1 MLILLPPS
9 ETKLVGGSGEPLNL
23 ERLPHPELAAARDQ
37 VLTSL
42 QALMVDQP
50 AAAKVLK
57 VSKPEL
63 LKGNHELLTSPTA
76 PALERYTGVLYD
88 ALSYQTLSE
97 DERRVAGSRVFVQ
110 SALFGLVSGATAIPW
125 YRLSATSSLPKLNL
139 SKVWSAAHQPLWQ
152 RLQGPFLDL
161 RSKAYAALAP
171 IPQQLESYQLEVLDA
186 DSGRALNHFNKKA
199 KGAFTRALLSQ
210 SATLAGAQKAATAA
224 GLGLEI
230 NGSTL
235 RLIVPAGF

>member
-23 ERLPHPELAAARDQ
+23 EPLPHPELAAARNQ
-37 VLTSL
+37 VVSAL
-42 QALMVDQP
+42 QALMGDS
-50 AAAKVLK
+50 ALAAKILK

-63 LKGNHELLTSPTA
+63 LAGNTELLTSPAA

-88 ALSYQTLSE
+88 ALSYQTLSA
-97 DERRVAGSRVFVQ
+97 DERTVAGSRVFVQ

-139 SKVWSAAHQPLWQ
+139 AKIWSVAHEPLWR
-152 RLQGPFLDL
+152 RLQGPFLDF

-171 IPQQLESYQLEVLDA
+171 IPPQLESYQLEVLDA

-210 SATLAGAQKAATAA
+210 TATLAGAQKAATAA
-224 GLGLEI
+224 DLELEI
-230 NGSTL
+230 DGSTL

>member
-23 ERLPHPELAAARDQ
+23 ELLPHPELAAARNQ
-37 VLTSL
+37 VVSAL
-42 QALMVDQP
+42 QALMGDS
-50 AAAKVLK
+50 ALAAKVLK

-63 LKGNHELLTSPTA
+63 LAGNTELLTSPTA

-88 ALSYQTLSE
+88 ALSYQTLSAH
-97 DERRVAGSRVFVQ
+97 ERTVAGSRVFVQ

-125 YRLSATSSLPKLNL
+125 YRLSANSSLPKLNL
-139 SKVWSAAHQPLWQ
+139 AKIWSVAHEPLWLQ
-152 RLQGPFLDL
+152 LQGPFLDF

-171 IPQQLESYQLEVLDA
+171 IPPQFESYQLEVLDA

-210 SATLAGAQKAATAA
+210 SATLTGAQKAATAA
-224 GLGLEI
+224 DLELEI
-230 NGSTL
+230 DGSTL

>member
-9 ETKLVGGSGEPLNL
+9 ETKLVGGSGGPLDL
-23 ERLPHPELAAARDQ
+23 SDLPHPELAEARNQ
-37 VLTSL
+37 VLTAL
-42 QALMVDQP
+42 QALMSDS
-50 AAAKVLK
+50 ALATKVLK

-63 LKGNHELLTSPTA
+63 LNGNHELLTSPTA
-76 PALERYTGVLYD
+76 PALERYRGVLYD
-88 ALSYQTLSE
+88 ALGYETLSA
-97 DERRVAGSRVFVQ
+97 DERSVAGSRVFVQ
-110 SALFGLVSGATAIPW
+110 SALFGLVSGAAAIPW

-139 SKVWSAAHQPLWQ
+139 AKIWSAAHQPLWQ
-152 RLQGPFLDL
+152 RLQGPFLDF

-186 DSGRALNHFNKKA
+186 ESGRALNHFNKKA

-224 GLGLEI
+224 ELELEI
-230 NGSTL
+230 DGSTL
-235 RLIVPAGF
+235 RLIVPAGY